1 MSAGGGGSAPRGPS
15 KSVPSGSPKRSTQ
28 GPHLDIPPR
37 TRNVLIV
44 IALAGM
50 ICAVIGSLMARKG
63 VAIEADKIVH
73 FIGYS
78 LLGCLM
84 IMGLSP
90 MLWIFGV
97 VGVAGMS
104 AALEAIQPIFGR
116 STDWSGDF
124 VTNCIAVGTGAAVGL
139 MGRFLWAY
147 IRTEA
152 VNAGIR
158 KATLGFTDGQVVF
171 KQGDPSEKFFIIRSG
186 QVILTR
192 EANGVTKEIAKVGP
206 GEVVGEMGVLQKLP
220 RSATATAKGRC
231 WLYGMTEQDLMDKRS
246 DGQDHPGSIVSRV
259 LAQRLRKM
267 TEKAEQSGNEASEV
281 SRTAGPAGV
290 APSAVVAVQ
299 KPVAPV
305 STPVRAAGPKFLL
318 RMGWRMGEEVT
329 WGEGVSEHSLPMAFG
344 RNPGPSGMSA
354 GTDLVL
360 LDENPPQWLSPLQF
374 MVEQQNGAF
383 VFKDEQSERGNEV
396 SGVAVGKAAG
406 VTAVELP
413 AGTHLMIVG
422 GEGSP
427 YVMALEIP
435 VLG

>member
-1 MSAGGGGSAPRGPS
+1 
-15 KSVPSGSPKRSTQ
+15 
-28 GPHLDIPPR
+28 
-37 TRNVLIV
+37 
-44 IALAGM
+44 M
-50 ICAVIGSLMARKG
+50 ICAVIGSLMAKKG

-84 IMGLSP
+84 IMGLRP
-90 MLWIFGV
+90 MLWVFGV
-97 VGVAGMS
+97 LMVGGMS

-124 VTNCIAVGTGAAVGL
+124 VTNCIAVATGAAVG
-139 MGRFLWAY
+139 MIGRFLWAY

-186 QVILTR
+186 QVVLTR

-220 RSATATAKGRC
+220 RSATATAKGKC

-267 TEKAEQSGNEASEV
+267 TEKVEQSGNGSGEV
-281 SRTAGPAGV
+281 NRAATV
-290 APSAVVAVQ
+290 APAVKKTVAQ
-299 KPVAPV
+299 VAAV
-305 STPVRAAGPKFLL
+305 STPVKVAGPKILL
-318 RMGWRMGEEVT
+318 RMGWRRGEEVT

-354 GTDLVL
+354 GTELVL

-383 VFKDEQSERGNEV
+383 ILKDEQSERGNEV
-396 SGVAVGKAAG
+396 SGVTVGQAAG

-413 AGTHLMIVG
+413 AGTHVMIAG

>member
-1 MSAGGGGSAPRGPS
+1 MSAPVRGSAPRGPS
-15 KSVPSGSPKRSTQ
+15 KSAPSGPPKRSTQ
-28 GPHLDIPPR
+28 GVHLDIPPR

-50 ICAVIGSLMARKG
+50 ICAVIGSLMAKKG

-84 IMGLSP
+84 IMGLRP

-104 AALEAIQPIFGR
+104 AALEAVQPIFGR

-124 VTNCIAVGTGAAVGL
+124 VTNCIAVATGAAVGL
-139 MGRFLWAY
+139 IGRFLWAY

-158 KATLGFTDGQVVF
+158 KATAGFADGQVIF
-171 KQGDPSEKFFIIRSG
+171 KQGDPSDKFFIIRTG

-220 RSATATAKGRC
+220 RSATATAKGKC

-259 LAQRLRKM
+259 LAQRLRTM
-267 TEKAEQSGNEASEV
+267 TEKSEQSGSGASEV
-281 SRTAGPAGV
+281 NRTASV
-290 APSAVVAVQ
+290 APAAA
-299 KPVAPV
+299 VAPV
-305 STPVRAAGPKFLL
+305 STPVRTAGPKILL
-318 RMGWRMGEEVT
+318 RMGWRRGEEVT
-329 WGEGVSEHSLPMAFG
+329 WGEEVSEHSLPMAFG

-354 GTDLVL
+354 ETDLVL
-360 LDENPPQWLSPLQF
+360 FDENPPQWLSPLQF

-383 VFKDEQSERGNEV
+383 IFKDEQSERGNEV
-396 SGVAVGKAAG
+396 SGVAVGQAAG

-413 AGTHLMIVG
+413 AGTHVMIAG
-422 GEGSP
+422 GADSP

-435 VLG
+435 SLG

>member
-1 MSAGGGGSAPRGPS
+1 MSAPVGGSAPRGPS
-15 KSVPSGSPKRSTQ
+15 KPVPSGPPKRSTQ

-44 IALAGM
+44 IAVAGM
-50 ICAVIGSLMARKG
+50 ICAVIGSLMAEKG
-63 VAIEADKIVH
+63 KAVELDKIVH
-73 FIGYS
+73 FVGYTM
-78 LLGCLM
+78 LGCLM
-84 IMGLSP
+84 IMGLRP
-90 MLWIFGV
+90 MFWIFGV

-104 AALEAIQPIFGR
+104 ATLEAIQPIFGR

-124 VTNCIAVGTGAAVGL
+124 VTNCMAVATGAAAGL
-139 MGRFLWAY
+139 IGRFLWAY

-158 KATLGFTDGQVVF
+158 KATVGFTDGQVVF

-186 QVILTR
+186 QVVLTR
-192 EANGVTKEIAKVGP
+192 EANGITKEIAKVGP

-267 TEKAEQSGNEASEV
+267 TEKSEQSGDGSSEV
-281 SRTAGPAGV
+281 SRSPGV
-290 APSAVVAVQ
+290 APAASVAVQ
-299 KPVAPV
+299 KAVAPV
-305 STPVRAAGPKFLL
+305 SMPVRAAGPKVLL
-318 RMGWRMGEEVT
+318 RMGWRRGEEVT
-329 WGEGVSEHSLPMAFG
+329 WEERVSEHNLPMAFG

-354 GTDLVL
+354 GTELVL

-383 VFKDEQSERGNEV
+383 ILKDEQSERGNEV
-396 SGVAVGKAAG
+396 SGVAVGQAAG
-406 VTAVELP
+406 VTVVELP
-413 AGTHLMIVG
+413 VGTHVMIAG

>member
-1 MSAGGGGSAPRGPS
+1 MSAPVRGSAPRGPS
-15 KSVPSGSPKRSTQ
+15 KSAPSGPPKRSTQ
-28 GPHLDIPPR
+28 GVHLDIPPR

-50 ICAVIGSLMARKG
+50 ICAVIGSLMAKKG

-84 IMGLSP
+84 IMGLRP

-104 AALEAIQPIFGR
+104 AALEAVQPIFGR

-124 VTNCIAVGTGAAVGL
+124 VTNCIAVATGAAVGL
-139 MGRFLWAY
+139 IGRFLWAY

-158 KATLGFTDGQVVF
+158 KATAGFADGQVIF
-171 KQGDPSEKFFIIRSG
+171 KQGDPSDKFFIIRTG

-220 RSATATAKGRC
+220 RSATATAKGKC

-259 LAQRLRKM
+259 LAQRLRTM
-267 TEKAEQSGNEASEV
+267 TEKSEQSGSGASEV
-281 SRTAGPAGV
+281 NRTASV
-290 APSAVVAVQ
+290 APAAAVAVQ
-299 KPVAPV
+299 KAVAPV
-305 STPVRAAGPKFLL
+305 STPVRTAGPKILL
-318 RMGWRMGEEVT
+318 RMGWT
-329 WGEGVSEHSLPMAFG
+329 WGEEVSEHSLPMAFG

-354 GTDLVL
+354 ETDLVL
-360 LDENPPQWLSPLQF
+360 FDENPPQWLSPLQF
-374 MVEQQNGAF
+374 VVEQQNGAF
-383 VFKDEQSERGNEV
+383 IFKDEQSERGNEV
-396 SGVAVGKAAG
+396 SGVTVGQAAG

-413 AGTHLMIVG
+413 AGTHVMIAG
-422 GEGSP
+422 GADSP

-435 VLG
+435 SLG

>member
-1 MSAGGGGSAPRGPS
+1 MSAPVRGSAPRGPS
-15 KSVPSGSPKRSTQ
+15 KSAPSGPPKRSTQ
-28 GPHLDIPPR
+28 GVHLDIPPR

-50 ICAVIGSLMARKG
+50 ICAVIGSLMAKKG

-84 IMGLSP
+84 IMGLRP

-104 AALEAIQPIFGR
+104 AALEAVQPIFGR

-124 VTNCIAVGTGAAVGL
+124 VTNCIAVATGAAVGL
-139 MGRFLWAY
+139 IGRFLWAY

-158 KATLGFTDGQVVF
+158 KATAGFSDGQVIF
-171 KQGDPSEKFFIIRSG
+171 KQGDPSEKFFIIRTG
-186 QVILTR
+186 QVVLTR
-192 EANGVTKEIAKVGP
+192 EANGVTTEIAKAGP

-220 RSATATAKGRC
+220 RNATATAKGKC

-246 DGQDHPGSIVSRV
+246 DGQDHPGSVVSRV

-267 TEKAEQSGNEASEV
+267 TEKSEQSGSGASEV
-281 SRTAGPAGV
+281 NRTASMAPAV
-290 APSAVVAVQ
+290 AVAVQ
-299 KPVAPV
+299 KAVAPV
-305 STPVRAAGPKFLL
+305 STPVRAAGPKILL
-318 RMGWRMGEEVT
+318 RMGWRKGEEVT

-354 GTDLVL
+354 ETDLVL
-360 LDENPPQWLSPLQF
+360 IDENPPQWLSPLQF
-374 MVEQQNGAF
+374 MVEEQNGAF
-383 VFKDEQSERGNEV
+383 IFKDEQSERGNEV
-396 SGVAVGKAAG
+396 SGVTVGQAAG

-413 AGTHLMIVG
+413 AGTHMMIAG
-422 GEGSP
+422 GADSP

-435 VLG
+435 SLG

>member
-1 MSAGGGGSAPRGPS
+1 MSAPVRGSAPRGPS
-15 KSVPSGSPKRSTQ
+15 QSAPSGPPKRSTQ
-28 GPHLDIPPR
+28 GVHLDIPPR

-50 ICAVIGSLMARKG
+50 ICAVIGSLMAKKG

-84 IMGLSP
+84 IMGLRP

-104 AALEAIQPIFGR
+104 AALEAVQPIFGR

-124 VTNCIAVGTGAAVGL
+124 VTNCIAVATGAAVGL
-139 MGRFLWAY
+139 IGRFLWAY

-158 KATLGFTDGQVVF
+158 KATAGFADGQVIF
-171 KQGDPSEKFFIIRSG
+171 KQGDPSDKFFIIRTG

-220 RSATATAKGRC
+220 RSATATAKGKC

-259 LAQRLRKM
+259 LAQRLRTM
-267 TEKAEQSGNEASEV
+267 TEKSEQSGSGASEV
-281 SRTAGPAGV
+281 NRTASV
-290 APSAVVAVQ
+290 APAAA
-299 KPVAPV
+299 VAPV
-305 STPVRAAGPKFLL
+305 STPVRTAGPKILL
-318 RMGWRMGEEVT
+318 RMGWRRGEEVT

-344 RNPGPSGMSA
+344 RYPGPSGMSA
-354 GTDLVL
+354 ETDLVL
-360 LDENPPQWLSPLQF
+360 FDENPPQWLSPLQF

-383 VFKDEQSERGNEV
+383 IFKDEQSERGNEV
-396 SGVAVGKAAG
+396 SGVTVGQAAG

-413 AGTHLMIVG
+413 AGTHVMIAG
-422 GEGSP
+422 GADSP

-435 VLG
+435 SLG

>member
-1 MSAGGGGSAPRGPS
+1 MSAPVGGSAPRGPG
-15 KSVPSGSPKRSTQ
+15 KSVPSGPPKRSTQ

-50 ICAVIGSLMARKG
+50 ICAVIGSLMAKKG

-84 IMGLSP
+84 IMGLRP
-90 MLWIFGV
+90 MLWVFGV

-104 AALEAIQPIFGR
+104 AALEAVQPIFGR

-124 VTNCIAVGTGAAVGL
+124 VTNCIAVATGAAVGL
-139 MGRFLWAY
+139 IGRFLWAY

-171 KQGDPSEKFFIIRSG
+171 KQGDPSEKFYIIRSG
-186 QVILTR
+186 QVVLTR
-192 EANGVTKEIAKVGP
+192 EANGATKEIAKVGP

-220 RSATATAKGRC
+220 RSATATAKGKC

-267 TEKAEQSGNEASEV
+267 TEKSEQTGNGTSEV
-281 SRTAGPAGV
+281 SRTAGV
-290 APSAVVAVQ
+290 APAAA
-299 KPVAPV
+299 VAPV
-305 STPVRAAGPKFLL
+305 STPVRAAGPKVLL
-318 RMGWRMGEEVT
+318 RMGWRRGEEVA
-329 WGEGVSEHSLPMAFG
+329 WGEGVSEHSLPLAFG
-344 RNPGPSGMSA
+344 RNPGPSGLSA
-354 GTDLVL
+354 ETELVL

-374 MVEQQNGAF
+374 MVEQQNGSF

-396 SGVAVGKAAG
+396 SGVSVGQAAG

-413 AGTHLMIVG
+413 AGTHVMIAG

>member
-1 MSAGGGGSAPRGPS
+1 MSAPVRGSAPRGPS
-15 KSVPSGSPKRSTQ
+15 KSAPSGPPKRSTQ
-28 GPHLDIPPR
+28 GVHLDIPPR

-50 ICAVIGSLMARKG
+50 ICAVIGSLMAKKG

-84 IMGLSP
+84 IMGLRP

-104 AALEAIQPIFGR
+104 AALEAVQPIFGR

-124 VTNCIAVGTGAAVGL
+124 VTNCIAVATGAAVGL
-139 MGRFLWAY
+139 IGRFLWAY

-158 KATLGFTDGQVVF
+158 KATAGFADGQVIF
-171 KQGDPSEKFFIIRSG
+171 KQGDPSDKFFIIRTG

-220 RSATATAKGRC
+220 RSATATAKGKC

-259 LAQRLRKM
+259 LAQRLRTM
-267 TEKAEQSGNEASEV
+267 TEKSEQSGSGASEV
-281 SRTAGPAGV
+281 NRTASV
-290 APSAVVAVQ
+290 APAAA
-299 KPVAPV
+299 VAPV
-305 STPVRAAGPKFLL
+305 STPVRTAGPKILL
-318 RMGWRMGEEVT
+318 RMGWRRGEEVT

-354 GTDLVL
+354 ETDLVL
-360 LDENPPQWLSPLQF
+360 FDENPPQWLSPLQF

-383 VFKDEQSERGNEV
+383 IFKDEQSERGNEV
-396 SGVAVGKAAG
+396 SGVAVGQAAG

-413 AGTHLMIVG
+413 AGTHVMIAG
-422 GEGSP
+422 GADSP

-435 VLG
+435 SLG

>member
-1 MSAGGGGSAPRGPS
+1 MSGSSRGSSSRSSGQAGPS
-15 KSVPSGSPKRSTQ
+15 GPPKRSTQ

-44 IALAGM
+44 ISLAGM

-84 IMGLSP
+84 IMGLRP
-90 MLWIFGV
+90 MFWVFGV

-124 VTNCIAVGTGAAVGL
+124 VTNCIAVGTGAAAGL
-139 MGRFLWAY
+139 IGRFLWAY

-186 QVILTR
+186 QVVLTR
-192 EANGVTKEIAKVGP
+192 EANGVTKEIAKAGP

-246 DGQDHPGSIVSRV
+246 DGQDHPGSVVSRV

-267 TEKAEQSGNEASEV
+267 TEQAEQSGNGSGEV
-281 SRTAGPAGV
+281 NRPAGV
-290 APSAVVAVQ
+290 APAAAVAVQ
-299 KPVAPV
+299 KAVAPV
-305 STPVRAAGPKFLL
+305 STPVRAAGPKILL
-318 RMGWRMGEEVT
+318 RMGWRRGEEVT
-329 WGEGVSEHSLPMAFG
+329 WGDGVSEHSLPMAFG

-354 GTDLVL
+354 GTELVL
-360 LDENPPQWLSPLQF
+360 LDENPPEWLSPLQF
-374 MVEQQNGAF
+374 MVEHQNGAF
-383 VFKDEQSERGNEV
+383 ILKDEQSQRGNEV
-396 SGVAVGKAAG
+396 SGVSVGQKAG

-413 AGTHLMIVG
+413 AGTHVMIAG

>member
-1 MSAGGGGSAPRGPS
+1 MSAPVRGAAPRGQGNS
-15 KSVPSGSPKRSTQ
+15 GPSGPPKRSTQ

-84 IMGLSP
+84 IMGLRP
-90 MLWIFGV
+90 MFWIFGV

-104 AALEAIQPIFGR
+104 ATLEAIQPIFGR

-124 VTNCIAVGTGAAVGL
+124 VTNCIAVGAGAAVGL

-158 KATLGFTDGQVVF
+158 KATVGFTDGQVVF

-206 GEVVGEMGVLQKLP
+206 GEVVGEMGVLTKLP
-220 RSATATAKGRC
+220 RIATATAKGKC
-231 WLYGMTEQDLMDKRS
+231 WLYGMSEQDLMDKRS

-267 TEKAEQSGNEASEV
+267 TEKVEQSGNGASEV
-281 SRTAGPAGV
+281 SRPAGV
-290 APSAVVAVQ
+290 APAAAVAVQ
-299 KPVAPV
+299 KAVEPV
-305 STPVRAAGPKFLL
+305 STPLRAAGPKVLL
-318 RMGWRMGEEVT
+318 RMGWRRGEEVT
-329 WGEGVSEHSLPMAFG
+329 WGEEVSEHSLPMAFG
-344 RNPGPSGMSA
+344 RNPGPSGMSTE
-354 GTDLVL
+354 TDLVL
-360 LDENPPQWLSPLQF
+360 FDENPPQWLSPLQF
-374 MVEQQNGAF
+374 VVEQQNGAF
-383 VFKDEQSERGNEV
+383 IFKDEQSERGNEV
-396 SGVAVGKAAG
+396 SGVAVGQAAG

-413 AGTHLMIVG
+413 AGTHVMIAG
-422 GEGSP
+422 GADSP

-435 VLG
+435 SLG

>member
-1 MSAGGGGSAPRGPS
+1 MSGLVGGSAPRGPG
-15 KSVPSGSPKRSTQ
+15 KPGPSGPPKRSTQ

-44 IALAGM
+44 IAVAGM
-50 ICAVIGSLMARKG
+50 ICAVIGSLMAEKG
-63 VAIEADKIVH
+63 KAVELDKIVH
-73 FIGYS
+73 FVGYTM
-78 LLGCLM
+78 LGGLM
-84 IMGLSP
+84 IMGLRP

-124 VTNCIAVGTGAAVGL
+124 VTNCLAVGTGAAVGL

-158 KATLGFTDGQVVF
+158 KATVGFTDGQVVF

-267 TEKAEQSGNEASEV
+267 TENSEQSGNGAAEV
-281 SRTAGPAGV
+281 SRSAAVTPA
-290 APSAVVAVQ
+290 VAVQ
-299 KPVAPV
+299 KAVALV
-305 STPVRAAGPKFLL
+305 STPVRAAGPKVLL
-318 RMGWRMGEEVT
+318 RMGWRRGEEVT

-396 SGVAVGKAAG
+396 SGVAVGQAAG

-413 AGTHLMIVG
+413 AGTHVVIVG

-435 VLG
+435 GLG